1 LQNFDAMKI
10 AMISPEIA
18 PFAKT
23 GGLADVV
30 ETLSLALARRGHELS
45 LIMPAYRS
53 VLEGEFA
60 LTESPLKLSA
70 PVSNRE
76 VGFSLLETSLGE
88 NTSVYFVRA
97 DQYYDREFLYGTAA
111 GDYPDNAE
119 RYVFFSRA
127 AMEVLR
133 HRPVDIV
140 HGHDWQGALSIV
152 GLKAQRERY
161 RDLAAAKTVF
171 TIHNLGFQGIFW
183 EPDWHLLNLD
193 RSLFTPGHLEFF
205 GKINLLKGAL
215 VHADKITTVSPSYA
229 EEIMTP
235 EQGFGL
241 DGVLRERA
249 QDVIGILNGV
259 DYSRWNPET
268 DPFIAQR
275 YGEKNLTG
283 KRTCK
288 KALQLHLGLPPD
300 SKKPLLGMISRLTP
314 QKGLDLIEALLDQ
327 LITGDIQLAL
337 LGSGDPHYEEFF
349 TEAGARFPAKI
360 AARIGF
366 DEALAHQIEAGADI
380 FLMPSLYEP
389 CGLNQMFSLKYGTIP
404 VVRSVGGLKD
414 TVEDYSGERGVGT
427 GFVFHD
433 YHPQALLE
441 AIDRALQ
448 VFEDKR
454 AWTTLRRR
462 AMSMNFSW
470 DRSAEAYSE
479 VYQALGAH

>member
-1 LQNFDAMKI
+1 MKI

-30 ETLSLALARRGHELS
+30 ETLSLALARRGHDLS

-70 PVSNRE
+70 SISNRQVE
-76 VGFSLLETSLGE
+76 FSFLETPLGE
-88 NTSVYFVRA
+88 NTSVCFVRA

-127 AMEVLR
+127 ALEVLR
-133 HRPVDIV
+133 HRPADIV
-140 HGHDWQGALSIV
+140 HGHDWQAALSIV
-152 GLKAQRERY
+152 ALKADRERY
-161 RDLAAAKTVF
+161 RELAAAKTVF
-171 TIHNLGFQGIFW
+171 TIHNLGFQGIFSAQ
-183 EPDWHLLNLD
+183 DWPLLNLD
-193 RSLFTPGHLEFF
+193 RSLFTPQSLEFF

-215 VHADKITTVSPSYA
+215 VYADKITTVSPSYA

-241 DGVLRERA
+241 DGVLQGRA

-259 DYSRWNPET
+259 DYSRWDPT
-268 DPFIAQR
+268 RDPFIAQR
-275 YGEKNLTG
+275 YGPKTLTG

-288 KALQLHLGLPPD
+288 EALQLYLGLPPD
-300 SKKPLLGMISRLTP
+300 PRKPLLGLISRLTP
-314 QKGLDLIEALLDQ
+314 QKGLDLIEALFDR
-327 LITGDIQLAL
+327 LITRDIQLAV
-337 LGSGDPHYEEFF
+337 LGSGDPHYEEFL
-349 TEAGARFPAKI
+349 TEAAARFPGKM

-380 FLMPSLYEP
+380 FLMPSRYEP

-404 VVRSVGGLKD
+404 IVRSVGGLKD
-414 TVEDYSGERGVGT
+414 TVEDYNGERGAGT

-433 YHPQALLE
+433 YRPQALLE
-441 AIDRALQ
+441 VIDRALQ
-448 VFEDKR
+448 VFRDNR

-479 VYQALGAH
+479 LYQALGAH

>member
-1 LQNFDAMKI
+1 MKI
-10 AMISPEIA
+10 AMISPEIG

-30 ETLSLALARRGHELS
+30 ETLSQALARRGHEIT

-53 VLEGEFA
+53 VLRGEFA
-60 LTESPLKLSA
+60 LAVSPLRLSA
-70 PVSNRE
+70 PVSNRRVE
-76 VGFSLLETSLGE
+76 FSLLETSLGE
-88 NTSVYFVRA
+88 NPSVYVYFVRA

-111 GDYPDNAE
+111 GDYSDNAE

-127 AMEVLR
+127 ALEVLR

-140 HGHDWQGALSIV
+140 HVHDWQAALSLV
-152 GLKAQRERY
+152 ALKAQRERY
-161 RDLAAAKTVF
+161 RELAAAGAVF
-171 TIHNLGFQGIFW
+171 TIHNLGFQGIFR
-183 EPDWHLLNLD
+183 ESDWHLLNLD
-193 RSLFTPGHLEFF
+193 RSLFTPRHLEFF

-215 VHADKITTVSPSYA
+215 IHADKITTVSPSYA

-241 DGVLRERA
+241 EGVLRERV
-249 QDVIGILNGV
+249 QDLSGILNGV
-259 DYSRWNPET
+259 DYNRW
-268 DPFIAQR
+268 DPTKDPLIAQR
-275 YGEKNLTG
+275 YGEKTLTG

-288 KALQLHLGLPPD
+288 EALQLHLGLPPD
-300 SKKPLLGMISRLTP
+300 PRKPLLGMISRLTP
-314 QKGLDLIEALLDQ
+314 QKGFDLIEALFDQ
-327 LITGDIQLAL
+327 LLTRDIQLAL

-349 TEAGARFPAKI
+349 TAAAARFPKKI

-366 DEALAHQIEAGADI
+366 DDALAHQIEAGADI
-380 FLMPSLYEP
+380 FLMPSRYEP

-414 TVEDYSGERGVGT
+414 TVEDYNGTKGGGT

-433 YHPQALLE
+433 YHPHALGE

-448 VFEDKR
+448 AFKDKR
-454 AWTTLRRR
+454 AWTTLCRR

-470 DRSAEAYSE
+470 ERSAQAYSE
-479 VYQALGAH
+479 LYQSLGAH

>member
-1 LQNFDAMKI
+1 MKI

-23 GGLADVV
+23 GGLGDVV

-45 LIMPAYRS
+45 LIVPAYRS
-53 VLEGEFA
+53 VLQGEFA
-60 LTESPLKLSA
+60 LTESPLKFSA
-70 PVSNRE
+70 PVSHRQVE
-76 VGFSLLETSLGE
+76 FSLLETSLGE
-88 NTSVYFVRA
+88 NTSVYLVRA
-97 DQYYDREFLYGTAA
+97 DQYYDREFLYGTAG
-111 GDYPDNAE
+111 GDYADNAE

-127 AMEVLR
+127 ALEVLR
-133 HRPVDIV
+133 HHPVDIV
-140 HGHDWQGALSIV
+140 HGHDWQAALSIV
-152 GLKAQRERY
+152 GLKTQREHY
-161 RDLAAAKTVF
+161 RELAAAKTVF
-171 TIHNLGFQGIFW
+171 TIHNLGFQGIFP
-183 EPDWHLLNLD
+183 EPDWHLLDLD
-193 RSLFTPGHLEFF
+193 RALFSPRHLEFF

-215 VHADKITTVSPSYA
+215 VSADKITTVSPSYG
-229 EEIMTP
+229 EEIMTS

-249 QDVIGILNGV
+249 QDVVGILNGV
-259 DYSRWNPET
+259 DYSRWNPEM

-275 YGEKNLTG
+275 YGPKTLTG

-288 KALQLHLGLPPD
+288 EALQLYLGLPVDPE
-300 SKKPLLGMISRLTP
+300 KPLLGMVSRLTP
-314 QKGLDLIEALLDQ
+314 QKGLDLVEALLDQ
-327 LITGDIQLAL
+327 LITRDIQLAL
-337 LGSGDPHYEEFF
+337 LGSGVPHYEEFF
-349 TEAGARFPAKI
+349 REAAARFPAKI
-360 AARIGF
+360 AAFIGY

-404 VVRSVGGLKD
+404 VVHSVGGLKD
-414 TVEDYSGERGVGT
+414 TVEDYNGETGMGT

-433 YHPQALLE
+433 YDPQALVE

-479 VYQALGAH
+479 LYQALGAY